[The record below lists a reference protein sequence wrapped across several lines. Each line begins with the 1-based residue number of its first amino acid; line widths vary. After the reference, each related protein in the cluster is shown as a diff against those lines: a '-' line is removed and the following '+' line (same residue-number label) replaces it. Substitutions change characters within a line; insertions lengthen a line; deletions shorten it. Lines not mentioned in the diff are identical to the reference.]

1 MEYIAILVIL
11 LITFSFVLIPNNWD
25 KPNKEKRKHTNTKYI
40 LPKEFWFEYNE
51 MLQAIY
57 DMSEGSAKVVFFRIN
72 KFSEK
77 YCRHYFNNTYD
88 EKMTHLINK
97 YNEKINYFHNRKNK

>member
-1 MEYIAILVIL
+1 VIL
-11 LITFSFVLIPNNWD
+11 LIISSLFFIPNEWG
-25 KPNKEKRKHTNTKYI
+25 KIERGKRKHTNNKYI
-40 LPKEFWFEYNE
+40 LPKEFWDEYNE

-57 DMSEGSAKVVFFRIN
+57 DMNEGSAKAVFIRIN

-77 YCRHYFNNTYD
+77 YCRHYFSNTYD
-88 EKMTHLINK
+88 ERMTHLINK